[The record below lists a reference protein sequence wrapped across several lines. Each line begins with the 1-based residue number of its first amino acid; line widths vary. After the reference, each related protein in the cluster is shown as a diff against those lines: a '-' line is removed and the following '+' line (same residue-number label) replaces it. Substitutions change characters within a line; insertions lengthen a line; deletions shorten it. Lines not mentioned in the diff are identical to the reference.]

1 MHDTHKQNGKVIKN
15 IIPWQISLTDID
27 KYMKVIINYN
37 IFKTYDLIITNNSR
51 PQSFPYLKTI

>member
-51 PQSFPYLKTI
+51 PQ